1 MIRIPYFF
9 HVLKPRKQTM
19 NITPDIF
26 RAYDIRGIVETALT
40 PENVYLIGKAFG
52 SKCQQQG
59 VKEVVLG
66 RDGRLS
72 GPALLDALTK
82 GLTETGC
89 YVINIGMIPTPVAY
103 YATYELNTGT
113 CIMITGSHNP
123 PEYNGLKMMLAG
135 ETLYGE
141 TITDLRDIILKE
153 QFAVGKGSS
162 KTVDLEDQYLKR
174 ITSDINI
181 KRPMKIAID
190 CGNGVAGEL
199 APKLFKQLG
208 CEVTELFCDIDGNF
222 PNHHPDP
229 SKPENLKDIIKC
241 IADNNL
247 DLGLAFDG
255 DGDRVGVIDNKGT
268 VIWADRQMILY
279 SRDVISRNPDALII
293 YDIKCS
299 RLLPQE
305 IKKAGGQSEM
315 WKTGHSFIKA
325 RIKETGALLGGEMSG
340 HIFFKERWYGFDD
353 ALYAGARMLEIL
365 SQEDKPASDIFD
377 ALPDSINTPELTI
390 TFENE
395 GENFAFIG
403 AFQNKAS
410 FDGAKLT
417 TIDGLR
423 ADYDNGWGLCR
434 ASNTTPSI
442 VIRFEADD
450 KAALKSIQDHF
461 KNQMLAVNA
470 DLNLPF

>member
-1 MIRIPYFF
+1 
-9 HVLKPRKQTM
+9 M

-395 GENFAFIG
+395 GENFAFIE
-403 AFQNKAS
+403 AFQNTAS

-470 DLNLPF
+470 NLNLPF

>member
-1 MIRIPYFF
+1 
-9 HVLKPRKQTM
+9 M

-181 KRPMKIAID
+181 KHPMKIAID

-305 IKKAGGQSEM
+305 IEKAGGQSEM

-395 GENFAFIG
+395 GENFAFIE
-403 AFQNKAS
+403 AFQNTAS

-450 KAALKSIQDHF
+450 KVALKSIQDHF
-461 KNQMLAVNA
+461 RNQMLAVNA